1 MKQENNQRE
10 AIGSWLQRRHER
22 WQGIERYLRT
32 RGDIKYDD
40 ASEVLQFAEE
50 FRGLSNDLALAQAV
64 LPGNRITR
72 YLETL
77 LHQAHETMYRKPERL
92 LRSIAVIVRTD
103 TPRILGELRGALQ
116 ATVSIFL
123 CCGVAGWLL
132 VHYFPEL
139 AGLFVSEDMIN
150 TVQTGK
156 LWTDDLLNILPSSVL
171 SFSIISNNVS
181 VTLFA
186 FVCGC
191 LYGLGTFYLIAL
203 NGLMLG
209 GTFAFTREYGM
220 DGRLFE
226 FIVAHGVVELSVIC
240 IAGALGMGLGE
251 ALARPGIHPRAVA
264 FRLAVHRSAKVLV
277 TVVPFLIGAG
287 IIEGFISPDPR
298 FDLLQRSLIGF
309 GFFLVFWLTITGRIW
324 KLRLLFPP
332 RARTATLGAPGANSG
347 SPA

>member
-1 MKQENNQRE
+1 MKQDRQRE
-10 AIGSWLQRRHER
+10 AVASWLQRRRDR
-22 WQGIERYLRT
+22 WNKIERYLRT
-32 RGDIKYDD
+32 RGDVKRDD
-40 ASEVLQFAEE
+40 PAEILQFAED
-50 FRGLSNDLALAQAV
+50 FRGLAHDLALSQSV

-77 LHQAHETMYRKPERL
+77 LLQAHEIMYRKPDNL
-92 LRSIAVIVRTD
+92 LRGIAGIVRTD
-103 TPRILGELRGALQ
+103 TPRIMHELRHALQ

-123 CCGVAGWLL
+123 ASAMAGWLL

-150 TVQTGK
+150 TVQNGK
-156 LWTDDLLNILPSSVL
+156 LWTDDLLNIFPSSVL

-191 LYGLGTFYLIAL
+191 LYGLGTFYIIAL

-209 GTFAFTREYGM
+209 GTFAFTREYDM

-251 ALARPGIHPRAVA
+251 ALARPGNHTRAGA
-264 FRLAVHRSAKVLV
+264 FRLAVNRSGKLLV
-277 TVVPFLIGAG
+277 TIIPFLVGAG

-298 FDLLQRSLIGF
+298 FDLLHRSLVGF
-309 GFFLVFWLTITGRIW
+309 GFFILFWLTITGRIW
-324 KLRLLFPP
+324 KLRSLFH
-332 RARTATLGAPGANSG
+332 
-347 SPA
+347 